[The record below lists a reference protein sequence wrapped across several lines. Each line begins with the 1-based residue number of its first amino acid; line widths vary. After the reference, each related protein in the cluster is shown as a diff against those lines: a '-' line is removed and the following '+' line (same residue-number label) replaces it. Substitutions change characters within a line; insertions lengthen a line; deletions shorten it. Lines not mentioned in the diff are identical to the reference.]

1 MKALADNKRG
11 ESIICAW
18 GEGGTEGRRVRER
31 EYRILR
37 LRDKKRSFALRSFTC
52 LPESFLE
59 SSNIAI
65 IVGETTSQFFPSL
78 REGNA
83 CKKNQIGNRG
93 LLQPRRGAIFQRKLK
108 R

>member
-11 ESIICAW
+11 ESIICAR
-18 GEGGTEGRRVRER
+18 GEGRAEGERER

-37 LRDKKRSFALRSFTC
+37 VRDKKRSFALRSFTC